1 VESQLLCHWAADAEK
16 GSWTRYAPKLRLFII
31 LAARWGGI
39 VDMSRW
45 RHILLASPPSL
56 SACPKPTAEKKHDPS
71 PTDNEIKNGDIIPS
85 ARLLSACAARDRGK
99 AAAKINAQRGT
110 KASPL
115 RNAHSRECDLFF
127 SLAHL
132 GSPSQRS
139 CSSPTALRFC
149 RRTADL

>member
-1 VESQLLCHWAADAEK
+1 MLCHWAAHAEK
-16 GSWTRYAPKLRLFII
+16 GSWTRYTPKLRLFII

-56 SACPKPTAEKKHDPS
+56 SVCPKPTAAKNYDPS
-71 PTDNEIKNGDIIPS
+71 PTDNEINGNIIPC
-85 ARLLSACAARDRGK
+85 AGLLSAYALRSRRK
-99 AAAKINAQRGT
+99 AAAKISAQRGT

-115 RNAHSRECDLFF
+115 RNSHSRECDMFLSSRALEHRKPVELF
-127 SLAHL
+127 LAH
-132 GSPSQRS
+132 R
-139 CSSPTALRFC
+139 LRFC